1 MTALDEFTDV
11 KKKSLA
17 VRLEAELLNLEQQTT
32 EEFVIRTLEEF
43 SLTIR
48 KEHITDTETGFE
60 RIRQLFTE
68 MVEKRKDCAKK
79 ISRELK
85 RAFAFMKACFGD
97 GQETVLFVTGLT
109 RNSHAAAFIREYGC
123 DPYLPAVRSF
133 FTGNRRKKLQEEC
146 ESLLKI

>member
-1 MTALDEFTDV
+1 M

-79 ISRELK
+79 ISRELE

-97 GQETVLFVTGLT
+97 GQETVLFVTGL
-109 RNSHAAAFIREYGC
+109 E
-123 DPYLPAVRSF
+123 
-133 FTGNRRKKLQEEC
+133 TGEKT
-146 ESLLKI
+146 SGGM